1 MQNNKIKRKISTTR
15 LIVLGFIAIILIGTL
30 LLMLPVATSDGTS
43 ASFTDALFT
52 VVSASCV
59 TGLTVVDT
67 ATYWSS
73 FGHVVI
79 IVLIQIG
86 GLGFMTM
93 ATLLSLL
100 VKRAVTPKERMLIAL
115 SYNLDSY
122 DSTTQI
128 VKRVAIGTA
137 IIELIGAALLSIRFI
152 RDFGFLNGIYKA
164 LFHSISAFCNAGFD
178 IIGVGNKNIGGMSY
192 YATDP
197 LVNITLSLLII
208 IGGIGFIVW
217 SDIINIPKKK
227 KHLSIYSRFVILI
240 TLILLAVGTVG
251 FALFEWTNPQTIGN
265 MNVFEKIVASFFQ
278 STTWR
283 TAGFATI
290 NNGDFT
296 QSSQMLGIILMFIGG
311 ASGSTAGGIKVAT
324 IGVLVL
330 TVWCTTIGRKRTVFR
345 GRTISP
351 ESFIRAVAVICAQLC
366 AVIIGLMILSLDSG
380 FDIMSIAYEVVS
392 AISTVGLSLG
402 ITSQLPLI
410 SELTICFFMF
420 FGRVGIL
427 TITLAIMENQSQS
440 EPNVTYPDAR
450 MLIG

>member
-1 MQNNKIKRKISTTR
+1 MQINKKKRKIGTTR
-15 LIVLGFIAIILIGTL
+15 LIVLGFIAIIIIGTL
-30 LLMLPVATSDGTS
+30 LLMLPVASSSGRP
-43 ASFTDALFT
+43 AKFTDALFT

-67 ATYWSS
+67 ATYWSN

-122 DSTTQI
+122 ESTTQI
-128 VKRVAIGTA
+128 VKRVALGTL
-137 IIELIGAALLSIRFI
+137 IFELIGASLLSIRFI
-152 RDFGFLNGIYKA
+152 RDFGFLGGIYKG

-178 IIGVGNKNIGGMSY
+178 IIGVGNENIGGMSY

-197 LVNITLSLLII
+197 LINITLALLII
-208 IGGIGFIVW
+208 IGGIGFVVW
-217 SDIINIPKKK
+217 SDLVNVQKNKKR
-227 KHLSIYSRFVILI
+227 LSVYSRFVLLI
-240 TLILLAVGTVG
+240 TLILLIVGTVG

-265 MNVFEKIVASFFQ
+265 MTASQKLVASFFQ
-278 STTWR
+278 SSTWR

-290 NNGDFT
+290 NNGSFT

-311 ASGSTAGGIKVAT
+311 ASGSTAGGVKVAT
-324 IGVLVL
+324 VGVLIL

-345 GRTISP
+345 GRTISH
-351 ESFIRAVAVICAQLC
+351 ESFIRAVAVICAQLF
-366 AVIIGLMILSLDSG
+366 AVIVGLMILSLDSG
-380 FDIMSIAYEVVS
+380 FDMMSVAYEVVS
-392 AISTVGLSLG
+392 AISTVGLTTG
-402 ITSQLPLI
+402 ITPQLPLI
-410 SELTICFFMF
+410 SQLTICFFMF

-427 TITLAIMENQSQS
+427 TITLSIMENQSQS

-450 MLIG
+450 ILIG